1 MISAGYLEHFYLE
14 LFACTNLYMVPSLYF
29 ALYLERFRS
38 KSTIEKRVL
47 NKKTLL
53 FETTQINSQLQY
65 KVDQYLRQSVK
76 QLTIENFFKK
86 LMKL

>member
-1 MISAGYLEHFYLE
+1 MISAGYLEHRYLE
-14 LFACTNLYMVPSLYF
+14 FSAFTNLFMVPSLYF
-29 ALYLERFRS
+29 FLYLELFLS

-53 FETTQINSQLQY
+53 FETIQINNQLQY
-65 KVDQYLRQSVK
+65 KDDQHLRQSVK
-76 QLTIENFFKK
+76 QLTTESFFKK